1 MTREAKPGRATV
13 APVEAASYWAW
24 RKQVQMSGDSEWSY
38 GKAKRV

>member
-13 APVEAASYWAW
+13 APVEAVSYLGW
-24 RKQVQMSGDSEWSY
+24 RKRPEVSGDSERSY